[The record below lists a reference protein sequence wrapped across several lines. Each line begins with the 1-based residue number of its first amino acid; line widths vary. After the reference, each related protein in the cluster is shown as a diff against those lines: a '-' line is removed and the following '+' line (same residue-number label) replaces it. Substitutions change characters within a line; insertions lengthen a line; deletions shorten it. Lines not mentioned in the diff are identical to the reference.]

1 MKKLFQTIFVSALSI
16 LLFTMPAFAAA
27 PGQKKF
33 RWWRNLFR
41 RQLGQKLLS

>member
-27 PGQKKF
+27 PEAEETAA
-33 RWWRNLFR
+33 
-41 RQLGQKLLS
+41 RQDEA